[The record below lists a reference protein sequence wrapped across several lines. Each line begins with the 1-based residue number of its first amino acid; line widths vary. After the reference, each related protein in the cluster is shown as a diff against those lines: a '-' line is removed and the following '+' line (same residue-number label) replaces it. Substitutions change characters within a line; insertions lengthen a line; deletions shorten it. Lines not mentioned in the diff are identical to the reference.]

1 MTELKARGKF
11 ETVFRFYLE
20 RAGVVAQSTLS
31 QILAGKRGVSEGT
44 AKKLGAF
51 FGVSSTVFL

>member
-1 MTELKARGKF
+1 
-11 ETVFRFYLE
+11 VQLE

-31 QILAGKRGVSEGT
+31 QILAGKRGASKGT

-51 FGVSSTVFL
+51 FGVSSAVFL

>member
-1 MTELKARGKF
+1 MVKAQQAFGF
-11 ETVFRFYLE
+11 TPVHLE

-31 QILAGKRGVSEGT
+31 QILAGKRGVSKGT